1 MKILKVLL
9 IAVLLVGTVQMAS
22 AENTNAGILPD
33 NLLYSIDIAIEKINL
48 ALTFSDE
55 EMISKELEFAKER
68 LSEARFM
75 AEKRNMNAMKETE
88 EEHGRLLADVK
99 ARIKNLDGDPS
110 SLHVYLQTEKEFEEY
125 KLAAEEEFQ
134 KMDLKEL
141 RSLTIESDGK
151 LTEEQLDQ
159 IKLIISNLKGQAGE
173 TETEVNNEKTKLK
186 IKIKNKT
193 GKSDQEIED
202 EVENIEDEVGLKDVQ
217 KEFAPRL
224 IADLR
229 NEYNE
234 TVSKARSIGVSIP
247 SAKIDAFESSLAR
260 AVLEYNNGN
269 YGKSTRL
276 SNEASFELER
286 IKGWI
291 EDKDGL
297 GEEQNQDTLKLIAE
311 LREKFNEIISDAR
324 PTGVSIPS
332 TKTDAFESSLAR
344 AISEYN
350 NGNYSES
357 IRLSNEASFELE
369 RIKGW
374 IKNPQESM
382 EREGHDQTEVNN
394 TP

>member
-9 IAVLLVGTVQMAS
+9 IAVLLIGTVQMAS

-33 NLLYSIDIAIEKINL
+33 NLLYSIDIAIEKIDL

-75 AEKRNMNAMKETE
+75 AENGNLNAMKETE
-88 EEHGRLLADVK
+88 EEHGRLLTDVK
-99 ARIKNLDGDPS
+99 NRIKNIDGDPS
-110 SLHVYLQTEKEFEEY
+110 RLHVYLQSEKEFEEY
-125 KLAAEEEFQ
+125 KLAAEEELQ
-134 KMDLKEL
+134 KMDLKEM
-141 RSLTIESDGK
+141 SSVTIEGDGK
-151 LTEEQLDQ
+151 LTQEQIDQ
-159 IKLIISNLKGQAGE
+159 IKLIISNLKGQSGE
-173 TETEVNNEKTKLK
+173 TETEVNNEKTKIK

-193 GKSDQEIED
+193 GKSDQEIEA
-202 EVENIEDEVGLKDVQ
+202 EVEKIEDEVGLRDVQ

-234 TVSKARSIGVSIP
+234 TVSEAKSAGVSIP
-247 SAKIDAFESSLAR
+247 SEKIKAFESSLAR
-260 AVLEYNNGN
+260 AISEYNNGN
-269 YGKSTRL
+269 YGKSTQL

-286 IKGWI
+286 IKGWME
-291 EDKDGL
+291 EDAGL
-297 GEEQNQDTLKLIAE
+297 REEQKQDTQKLIAE
-311 LREKFNEIISDAR
+311 LREKFNEIISEAR
-324 PTGVSIPS
+324 SAGVSVPS
-332 TKTDAFESSLAR
+332 AKIDAFESSLAR

-350 NGNYSES
+350 NGNHSES

-374 IKNPQESM
+374 INNPQESL
-382 EREGHDQTEVNN
+382 EWESQNQTEVNS